1 MDEHKKLVMAE
12 RDELE
17 KKINTLYDFLGT
29 VPYRAL
35 PEREQYLLAEQYSAM
50 RSCGSIIEERIAEFE
65 TQEEI
70 MTKYRK
76 KQEVIDA
83 IRWTGENRQQLLA
96 FTGRKN
102 LCFLMDMSVTIQAID
117 GNITA
122 DMGDWIIKD
131 TDGKFSRRKNELFEM
146 THEPA

>member
-1 MDEHKKLVMAE
+1 MDEHKKRVMAE
-12 RDELE
+12 RDELQ
-17 KKINTLYDFLGT
+17 KKIDDLYEFLGT
-29 VPYRAL
+29 VPYQAL
-35 PEREQYLLAEQYSAM
+35 PERERYLLVQQYAAM
-50 RSCGSIIEERIAEFE
+50 KAYRNIFTQRIAEFE
-65 TQEEI
+65 AQEEI

-102 LCFLMDMSVTIQAID
+102 LCFLMDMSVTIPTPN

-131 TDGKFSRRKNELFEM
+131 TDGKLSRRKNELFEM

>member
-1 MDEHKKLVMAE
+1 
-12 RDELE
+12 
-17 KKINTLYDFLGT
+17 
-29 VPYRAL
+29 
-35 PEREQYLLAEQYSAM
+35 
-50 RSCGSIIEERIAEFE
+50 
-65 TQEEI
+65 

-122 DMGDWIIKD
+122 DMGDWILKD
-131 TDGKFSRRKNELFEM
+131 TDGKLSRRKNELFEM